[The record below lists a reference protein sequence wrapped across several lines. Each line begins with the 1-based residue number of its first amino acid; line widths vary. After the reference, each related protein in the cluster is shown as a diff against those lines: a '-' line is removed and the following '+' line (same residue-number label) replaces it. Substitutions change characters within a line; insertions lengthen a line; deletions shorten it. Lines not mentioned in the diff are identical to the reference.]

1 MVREMR
7 ENIVLQGTRL
17 AEEREKRSEDSTR
30 RREREKAEERK

>member
-7 ENIVLQGTRL
+7 ENIVLHGTRL

-30 RREREKAEERK
+30 RKEKDGERK